1 MGRGGLAMARGACV
15 IRPRKGEGG
24 LALARCTL
32 GAHTQIAV
40 AERAG
45 EPRPA
50 ELGPVLG
57 PVLATLGEVE
67 PMQRRCGALCWLVS
81 LRRERARGERC

>member
-32 GAHTQIAV
+32 GAHTQIVV

-45 EPRPA
+45 GPRLA
-50 ELGPVLG
+50 KLGPVLES
-57 PVLATLGEVE
+57 LGEVE
-67 PMQRRCGALCWLVS
+67 PMQRRCGALCWLMP